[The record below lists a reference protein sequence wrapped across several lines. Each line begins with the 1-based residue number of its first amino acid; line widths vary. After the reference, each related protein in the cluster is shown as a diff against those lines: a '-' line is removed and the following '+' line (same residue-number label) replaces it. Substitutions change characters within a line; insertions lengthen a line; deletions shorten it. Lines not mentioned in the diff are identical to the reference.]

1 MTRSPKVRPR
11 YATKSCFALALTAAA
26 FVGFIQLPSLL
37 RTSYHFYLTH
47 VRGRPDSTTSLV
59 GSPVFLSKP
68 LQRTIIV
75 PTIAY
80 PPRESH
86 PVKTKERGAARR
98 SVAQRAKANKEGAI
112 LVEENVARRVAPKDS
127 AKGVQKVKNGK
138 VAKKEAKKSAPRKLA
153 WMPPYDPSKYRFVSS
168 PDLCPKSGA
177 NGEIQF
183 LVLAQSA
190 VKNFDRRTLVRKTWG
205 SVCKRSSTTAGASS
219 PAALCRLGFVMGTT
233 KDQSLE
239 RKVREEADRYGDVVR
254 SNFED
259 SYYNLSLSTVTALR
273 WAHESCSDY
282 KYLLKADDDTFVNL
296 AALGRYLATSARR
309 RRKAI
314 YGYLMKGFRPNRDRN
329 SKWFTSPQLYN
340 KARLPDFVSGFAYVV
355 TRDAVEPL
363 YAAARTT
370 IMFPFEDVYVTGM
383 CREKASDAEA
393 IALENVAKFYNHKK
407 RNRAPG
413 PCPYAG
419 VLAQHEL
426 TPTETARLWQ
436 NIQTGKCV

>member
-1 MTRSPKVRPR
+1 MVRPR
-11 YATKSCFALALTAAA
+11 YASKSCFALVLTAAA
-26 FVGFIQLPSLL
+26 FVGFVQLPSLL
-37 RTSYHFYLTH
+37 RTSYRFYIAH
-47 VRGRPDSTTSLV
+47 VRRRSESTASLV
-59 GSPVFLSKP
+59 GPPVFLSRP
-68 LQRTIIV
+68 AQLTVIV
-75 PTIAY
+75 PTAAY
-80 PPRESH
+80 DSQ
-86 PVKTKERGAARR
+86 PVKMKEGGAARR
-98 SVAQRAKANKEGAI
+98 SVAERAKANKDGAI
-112 LVEENVARRVAPKDS
+112 LVEEDVARRVGPKIA
-127 AKGVQKVKNGK
+127 AKSVQRAKNRKFANKGARK
-138 VAKKEAKKSAPRKLA
+138 LAPRKLA
-153 WMPPYDPSKYRFVSS
+153 WMPPYDPSEYRFISS
-168 PDLCPKSGA
+168 PDFCSKSSRTHG
-177 NGEIQF
+177 GGDGGGVQF
-183 LVLAQSA
+183 LVLTQSA

-205 SVCKRSSTTAGASS
+205 SVCKRSGATGASS
-219 PAALCRLGFVMGTT
+219 SSSSATLCRLAFVLGTT
-233 KDQSLE
+233 KDQNLE
-239 RKVREEADRYGDVVR
+239 RRVRDEAGRYGDLVR

-273 WAHESCSDY
+273 WAHESCANY

-309 RRKAI
+309 RQKTI
-314 YGYLMKGFRPNRDRN
+314 YGYLMKGFRPNRDQK

-340 KARLPDFVSGFAYVV
+340 KARLPDFVSGFAYVL

-383 CREKASDAEA
+383 CREKVGGSEP

-407 RNRAPG
+407 RNRAAG

-426 TPTETARLWQ
+426 TPTETARLWK

>member
-1 MTRSPKVRPR
+1 MVRPR

-26 FVGFIQLPSLL
+26 FVGFVQLPSVL
-37 RTSYHFYLTH
+37 RTSYHFLVTH
-47 VRGRPDSTTSLV
+47 VRRRPDSTTTLV
-59 GSPVFLSKP
+59 GPPVFLSRP
-68 LQRTIIV
+68 SQRMVIA
-75 PTIAY
+75 PTLAY
-80 PPRESH
+80 PLRDS
-86 PVKTKERGAARR
+86 KLARTKDRGAARR
-98 SVAQRAKANKEGAI
+98 SVAQRAKANKDGAI
-112 LVEENVARRVAPKDS
+112 LVEENVARHVGPKDS
-127 AKGVQKVKNGK
+127 AKSAQKVKNNK
-138 VAKKEAKKSAPRKLA
+138 LAKKEGKKSAPRKLA
-153 WMPPYDPSKYRFVSS
+153 WMPPYDPSKYRFISS
-168 PDLCPKSGA
+168 PDLCPKSRA
-177 NGEIQF
+177 NGGIQF

-205 SVCKRSSTTAGASS
+205 SVCKRSSATAGASS
-219 PAALCRLGFVMGTT
+219 SAALCRLGFVLGTT

-239 RKVREEADRYGDVVR
+239 RRVRDEADRYGDLVR

-273 WAHESCSDY
+273 WAHESCADY

-296 AALGRYLATSARR
+296 AALARYLDTSARR

-314 YGYLMKGFRPNRDRN
+314 YGYLMKGFRPNRDRK

-383 CREKASDAEA
+383 CREKASDSEP
-393 IALENVAKFYNHKK
+393 IALENVPKFYNHKK

>member
-1 MTRSPKVRPR
+1 MVRPR
-11 YATKSCFALALTAAA
+11 YATKSCFALALTVAA

-37 RTSYHFYLTH
+37 RTSYHFYMTH
-47 VRGRPDSTTSLV
+47 VRSRPDTTTALV
-59 GSPVFLSKP
+59 GPPVFLSRP
-68 LQRTIIV
+68 LQRTIII

-80 PPRESH
+80 PPGESH
-86 PVKTKERGAARR
+86 PVKMKERGAARR
-98 SVAQRAKANKEGAI
+98 SVAQRAKANKDGAI
-112 LVEENVARRVAPKDS
+112 LVEENVARRVGSKDS
-127 AKGVQKVKNGK
+127 AKSVRKANNGK
-138 VAKKEAKKSAPRKLA
+138 VAKKDVKQSAPRKLA
-153 WMPPYDPSKYRFVSS
+153 WMPPYDPSKYRFISS
-168 PDLCPKSGA
+168 PDLCPKSTP
-177 NGEIQF
+177 NGGIQF

-190 VKNFDRRTLVRKTWG
+190 VKNLDRRTLIRKTWG
-205 SVCKRSSTTAGASS
+205 SVCKRSSATASASS
-219 PAALCRLGFVMGTT
+219 SAALCRLGFVLGAT

-239 RKVREEADRYGDVVR
+239 RRVREEADRYGDLVR
-254 SNFED
+254 SDFED

-273 WAHESCSDY
+273 WAHESCADY

-309 RRKAI
+309 HRRAI
-314 YGYLMKGFRPNRDRN
+314 YGYLMKGFRPNRDRK

-383 CREKASDAEA
+383 CREKASGSEA

-407 RNRAPG
+407 RKRAPG